1 MSRPTKPDTTDT
13 PDASRA
19 SAPTETPARPAPAA
33 ATPETVPAPA
43 PAADTSTAYEPY
55 PGAGYFHGGRN
66 SPIVQA
72 MARRL
77 AQEGHWESSQSA
89 GPDWTNG
96 HKRAF
101 ASFQRTLRPKE
112 GGDVS
117 GIPDEVAWD
126 RLQVPRVSPTP
137 RRES

>member
-1 MSRPTKPDTTDT
+1 MSRLSKPDTTDSPDT
-13 PDASRA
+13 PSAST
-19 SAPTETPARPAPAA
+19 PEETPARTSAASGAPEPTT
-33 ATPETVPAPA
+33 ATDA
-43 PAADTSTAYEPY
+43 TSAYEPY
-55 PGAGYFHGGRN
+55 PGAHYFHGGRH
-66 SPIVQA
+66 SQIVHA

-77 AQEGHWESSQSA
+77 VQEGHWTTTQPA

-101 ASFQRTLRPKE
+101 AAFQHTLRPKE

-126 RLQVPRVSPTP
+126 RLQVPRVSPVP
-137 RRES
+137 IREN

>member
-1 MSRPTKPDTTDT
+1 MSRLNKPDTTDSTDT
-13 PDASRA
+13 PSAST
-19 SAPTETPARPAPAA
+19 PEETPARPTATA
-33 ATPETVPAPA
+33 ATPELAQG
-43 PAADTSTAYEPY
+43 ADTASTYEPY
-55 PGAGYFHGGRN
+55 PGAGYFHGGRT
-66 SPIVQA
+66 SPIVHA

-77 AQEGHWESSQSA
+77 VQEGHWNTTQPA

-101 ASFQRTLRPKE
+101 GAFQHTLRPKE

-126 RLQVPRVSPTP
+126 RLQVPRVSPIQN
-137 RRES
+137 REI

>member
-1 MSRPTKPDTTDT
+1 MSRLTKTDDTADPANTPEAKPAPDAPTAPPATDT
-13 PDASRA
+13 PASQ
-19 SAPTETPARPAPAA
+19 
-33 ATPETVPAPA
+33 
-43 PAADTSTAYEPY
+43 DLHEPY
-55 PGAGYFHGGRN
+55 PGTHFFHGGRH

-77 AQEGHWESSQSA
+77 VQEGHWTTTQPA

-101 ASFQRTLRPKE
+101 AAFQHTLRPKE

-117 GIPDEVAWD
+117 GIPDQVAWD
-126 RLQVPRVSPTP
+126 RLQVPRVSPAPT
-137 RRES
+137 REN